1 MLHPKAIEKRA
12 VQESNTDLQQG
23 VRARRT
29 PAHLLFLAHPVI
41 DQMVHDRFNMRRG
54 DPAPGGPCL
63 RKARH
68 AAAVTAHIAL
78 EFVDC
83 AGDAGEGVGSY
94 AGMFRCPAF
103 DVATQTRELQKCPPR
118 PTAPKYISDPGNPPP
133 QWLQLV
139 RVSQEFGVGHRQ
151 ADGLTQTLESHTD
164 VKPIELRLHLL
175 SQRGLHKVAQ
185 AVITVAHHPDGL
197 AAPDAQLM
205 QDPGKLVAAPARRSG
220 DERKAFSELAVAF
233 NTTTRDL
240 DLPRCIALTV
250 ANMGV
255 VYLSC
260 QESRFLFGTA
270 ANPP

>member
-118 PTAPKYISDPGNPPP
+118 PTAPEYISDPGNPPP
-133 QWLQLV
+133 Q
-139 RVSQEFGVGHRQ
+139 
-151 ADGLTQTLESHTD
+151 
-164 VKPIELRLHLL
+164 
-175 SQRGLHKVAQ
+175 
-185 AVITVAHHPDGL
+185 L
-197 AAPDAQLM
+197 ASTGQGFARI
-205 QDPGKLVAAPARRSG
+205 RRSSSAG
-220 DERKAFSELAVAF
+220 GRPYADARVAY
-233 NTTTRDL
+233 
-240 DLPRCIALTV
+240 RCET
-250 ANMGV
+250 N
-255 VYLSC
+255 
-260 QESRFLFGTA
+260 
-270 ANPP
+270 